1 MSNSRHNNTNFFKE
15 NSHST
20 LRKCPDLKSSNKA
33 RKARKSANAYITPF
47 TLFSPFK
54 PHANNS
60 EMENYVYITPKN
72 KRKDGLEI
80 KKSDG
85 SEEMKENKN
94 EEADGNKRI
103 HFFHVVVK
111 KIKK

>member
-1 MSNSRHNNTNFFKE
+1 
-15 NSHST
+15 
-20 LRKCPDLKSSNKA
+20 
-33 RKARKSANAYITPF
+33 
-47 TLFSPFK
+47 
-54 PHANNS
+54 
-60 EMENYVYITPKN
+60 MENYVYITPKN